1 MSNNKFLKNL
11 IETGY
16 DIEFSYKGK
25 SYSITKNGRNTISF
39 CEFYKE
45 PVEFYTVEDFMNNAK
60 IDNELLKDIWDK
72 VTNISVF

>member
-1 MSNNKFLKNL
+1 MSDNKFLISL

-25 SYSITKNGRNTISF
+25 SYSITKTGRNTISF

-45 PVEFYTVEDFMNNAK
+45 PTEFACVDEFINNAK
-60 IDNELLKDIWDK
+60 IGDELLKDIWDK
-72 VTNISVF
+72 VTDISVF

>member
-25 SYSITKNGRNTISF
+25 SYSITKTGRNTISF

-45 PVEFYTVEDFMNNAK
+45 PTEFACVDEFINNAK